1 MSDKRGVENPEGAD
15 AKAPRS
21 SWLRGQW
28 QLFCLALSFFSR
40 LPIPASTPYST
51 ERMNRSGRYFALVG
65 LLLGGICA
73 AVYQLFNMVLPPS
86 VSVVMT
92 MVVSL
97 LLTGA
102 FHEDGLADMAD
113 GIGGGMTLDKRLTIM
128 KDSRL
133 GTYGAATLMMGL
145 LVKYVTLVEL
155 TAITSMV
162 AVWIVGYTAS
172 RAVAASLI
180 STMPYVSDPEG
191 SKSKPLANTQ
201 RPGELL
207 FLACCGVLP
216 ALFIGIDFTVMVIV
230 LALLFHVLFRHWL
243 LRRIGGYTGD
253 CLGAAQQ
260 MMELLIYLAL
270 LMYLG

>member
-1 MSDKRGVENPEGAD
+1 M
-15 AKAPRS
+15 
-21 SWLRGQW
+21 LQW

-40 LPIPASTPYST
+40 LPVPASMPYST

-65 LLLGGICA
+65 LLLGVICA
-73 AVYQLFNMVLPPS
+73 IAFQLLNMLLPPS

-145 LVKYVTLVEL
+145 LLKYVVLVEL
-155 TAITSMV
+155 TTMTFMF
-162 AVWIVGYTAS
+162 AVWVVGYTTS
-172 RAVAASLI
+172 RAVAASFI

-201 RPGELL
+201 RPSELL
-207 FLACCGVLP
+207 FLTCCGVLP
-216 ALFIGIDFTVMVIV
+216 ALFIGVDFTVMVIAV
-230 LALLFHVLFRHWL
+230 AVMFHFLFRRWL
-243 LRRIGGYTGD
+243 LLRIGGYTGD

-260 MMELLIYLAL
+260 IMELLIYLCL
-270 LMYLG
+270 LVMLG